1 MICISEKFLIPIA
14 LNKLYLN
21 LISLMSQETWETK
34 AEVLGKPNLGE
45 DILNT
50 YNPRIRK

>member
-1 MICISEKFLIPIA
+1 
-14 LNKLYLN
+14 
-21 LISLMSQETWETK
+21 MSQETWETK

-50 YNPRIRK
+50 YNPRIRKWEKCFPESTSQKEMDLGKF